1 MKKKK
6 VFGPAK
12 AFYRAERSCPG
23 NQLVDP
29 YEASSEKK
37 KKIVHPVR
45 KSMCSTVSNCII
57 AP

>member
-1 MKKKK
+1 MKKEK

-37 KKIVHPVR
+37 KKIIRVHPVNR
-45 KSMCSTVSNCII
+45 NIQ
-57 AP
+57 

>member
-1 MKKKK
+1 MKKEK

-29 YEASSEKK
+29 YEASSKKKK
-37 KKIVHPVR
+37 KKIRVHPVNR
-45 KSMCSTVSNCII
+45 NIQ
-57 AP
+57 